1 MMEHK
6 NETAQAKA
14 LRLLEAIYERTVTT
28 GRPVHSVKLAATIGS
43 TEEEALAAWRY
54 LKQKDLINTH
64 GASGATGP
72 ASVNHKGIDAIEDAK
87 NHPDKPSP
95 GFGSVTYNT
104 IHIQHMHGGGI
115 AQAGAHST
123 QHQTITYNSQDL
135 DDLRQAIDILENR
148 IDELNLDAAAKRKAL
163 AQVGTLKAQLSDEP
177 NPIIIKEAGRT
188 LRNITEGA
196 IGGLLSAAAIDHWQ
210 LVHDV
215 LTRLFL
221 IS

>member
-6 NETAQAKA
+6 NETMQARA
-14 LRLLEAIYERTVTT
+14 LRLLEAIYERTVIN
-28 GRPVHSVKLAATIGS
+28 RHPVHATQLAVAIGS
-43 TEEEALAAWRY
+43 TEEEALAAWQY
-54 LKQKDLINTH
+54 LKERDLIKAYNVAGT
-64 GASGATGP
+64 AR
-72 ASVNHKGIDAIEDAK
+72 VNANGIDTIEKAREQPS
-87 NHPDKPSP
+87 HPPP

-104 IHIQHMHGGGI
+104 LNIGHMEGGGI
-115 AQAGAHST
+115 QLAGAHST

-210 LVHDV
+210 LV
-215 LTRLFL
+215 LTF
-221 IS
+221 